1 MIWLACKWIL
11 KGGNDT
17 KNLLYYLFG
26 FEIWHHFPTTP
37 PPPKKPQKTRVLCGK
52 EVYCIILFSLK
63 INLFQRNIPSNWFFF
78 FFWKVKVTF
87 RFISNFRYYTFVIWK
102 TPRHLFVS
110 LTNPIWSVGLCFL
123 LTTIV
128 FACYLGRQ
136 SELNLL
142 SAGTDYNKT
151 TYAFPC
157 YSQQGSVNCREK

>member
-1 MIWLACKWIL
+1 MIWLAFKWIL

-17 KNLLYYLFG
+17 KNVLYYLFG

-37 PPPKKPQKTRVLCGK
+37 PPPKKTESFVWKRS
-52 EVYCIILFSLK
+52 ILYHFIFFKNKLISKKHTFKL
-63 INLFQRNIPSNWFFF
+63 IFFF

-102 TPRHLFVS
+102 TPKHLFVS

-128 FACYLGRQ
+128 FACYLVRQ

-151 TYAFPC
+151 AYAFPC